1 MTKFSE
7 EQWIDWVDQLSQND
21 FVVID
26 DFLDKQLF
34 ENIRTYFIDRLEM
47 DGFSDAAIGALNHK
61 QLEKSIRGDKI
72 YWLERKNDI
81 EMESFF
87 QLSDELIQQLN
98 QLCYLSLSGC
108 EFHLAHYPIGTFYKK
123 HIDQFKGRSNRLISV
138 IIYLNVGWK
147 PGDGGELKV
156 FKENGDELLVE
167 PLAGRCVMFKSDTVP
182 HEVMKTQVNRYS
194 LTGWLLY
201 QPSTLGYLLG

>member
-7 EQWIDWVDQLSQND
+7 EQWINSVDQLAQND
-21 FVVID
+21 FVIID

-34 ENIRTYFIDRLEM
+34 ESIRTYFLDRLEA
-47 DGFSDAAIGALNHK
+47 DGFSDAAIGALNQK

-72 YWLERKNDI
+72 YWLERKDDT

-87 QLSDELIQQLN
+87 QLTDELIQQLN

-108 EFHLAHYPIGTFYKK
+108 EFHLAHYPIGAFYKK

-147 PGDGGELKV
+147 PGDGGELKI
-156 FKENGDELLVE
+156 FKENSEELLVE

-182 HEVMKTQVNRYS
+182 HEVMKTKVNRYS

>member
-7 EQWIDWVDQLSQND
+7 EQWINWVDQLSQND

-34 ENIRTYFIDRLEM
+34 ENIRAYFLDRLET
-47 DGFSDAAIGALNHK
+47 DGFSDAAIGALNQK

-72 YWLERKNDI
+72 YWLERKNDL

-156 FKENGDELLVE
+156 FKENGEELLVE

>member
-1 MTKFSE
+1 MTTFSE
-7 EQWIDWVDQLSQND
+7 EQWINWVDELSQND
-21 FVVID
+21 FVIID
-26 DFLDKQLF
+26 DFLGKQLF
-34 ENIRTYFIDRLEM
+34 KNIRDYFLDRLET
-47 DGFSDAAIGALNHK
+47 DGFSDAAIGSLNQK

-72 YWLERKNDI
+72 YWLERKDDI
-81 EMESFF
+81 EMEPFF
-87 QLSDELIQQLN
+87 QFSDELIQKLN

-108 EFHLAHYPIGTFYKK
+108 EFHLAHYPIGAFYKK
-123 HIDQFKGRSNRLISV
+123 HIDEFKGRSNRMISV

-147 PGDGGELKV
+147 PGDGGELKI
-156 FKENGDELLVE
+156 FKENGEEFLVD

-201 QPSTLGYLLG
+201 QPSTLGYLLT

>member
-34 ENIRTYFIDRLEM
+34 ESIRTYFLDRLEV

-72 YWLERKNDI
+72 YWLERKNDL

-147 PGDGGELKV
+147 SGDGGELKV